1 MKMIIF
7 ANSIKRNWYSRAEK
21 ATPYEPSTWCCC
33 CGDAED
39 VVDLVDDHVPD
50 GVYQQVL
57 QQPPVHHLQLPA
69 LLINLGGGGAGQS
82 GAEKEADNQH
92 GPDHVKSLSE
102 LD

>member
-50 GVYQQVL
+50 GVDQQVL
-57 QQPPVHHLQLPA
+57 QQPPVHHLQLPT
-69 LLINLGGGGAGQS
+69 LLINLGGGGAG
-82 GAEKEADNQH
+82 
-92 GPDHVKSLSE
+92 
-102 LD
+102 